1 MNSETVS
8 RTKSRQRGN
17 AMIEV
22 GLTVVLLF
30 GLIFLVM
37 DLSMLLFI
45 RSTLQ
50 QAVRD
55 GVRVGVTSRL
65 VGSTTNLSDSVKT
78 AVQGGALGFLNGA
91 SGACRISVNYFDPN
105 TGTASTGAQGD
116 ILVVSVNNYNY
127 TPLGAIMKSANP
139 LSISVSSSDI
149 VERCPVTGCQLWTNP
164 NPPACP

>member
-1 MNSETVS
+1 MNSETIS
-8 RTKSRQRGN
+8 KTKSRQRGN

-30 GLIFLVM
+30 GLIFLIM
-37 DLSMLLFI
+37 DLSMMLFI

-55 GVRVGVTSRL
+55 GVRVGVTARL
-65 VGSTTNLSDSVKT
+65 VGGTGYLNDSVKS

-91 SGACRISVNYFDPN
+91 AGACRISVNYFNPN
-105 TGTASTGAQGD
+105 TGAASGGGQGD
-116 ILVVSVNNYNY
+116 ILVVSVNNFSV
-127 TPLGAIMKSANP
+127 TPLGAIMRRADP
-139 LSISVSSSDI
+139 LSFSVSSSDI
-149 VERCPVTGCQLWTNP
+149 VERCPVGGCPTVSNP